1 MRTGCL
7 FSTTKANCTSNVCLR
22 VLGMVGTVVEAKAV
36 IEVVD
41 MATEVDGDKD
51 SAANKAVIFIKPW
64 MTMMTISATNLQ
76 K

>member
-22 VLGMVGTVVEAKAV
+22 VLGMVGTVVEAEAV

-51 SAANKAVIFIKPW
+51 SAANKAVMPW